1 MIKFKFKQFR
11 KKSGTLVP
19 FSLQKQIPFKSKRIF
34 IIYGNKNYVRGNH
47 AHYKCKQFLVP
58 IYGSMV
64 IEYENFKKKKK
75 ININYKKRE
84 GFLLKPK
91 TWCKIKFNSIY
102 CELDTMG
109 MILPKSTNFLY
120 MSCVAYLIEYD
131 CMNCPKNSKPPTM
144 ASL

>member
-19 FSLQKQIPFKSKRIF
+19 FSLQKQIPFKSKRVF
-34 IIYGNKNYVRGNH
+34 IIYGNKGYVRGNH

-64 IEYENFKKKKK
+64 IEYENFRKKKK

-84 GFLLKPK
+84 GFLLEPK
-91 TWCKIKFNSIY
+91 TWCKIKFNSNHS
-102 CELDTMG
+102 
-109 MILPKSTNFLY
+109 ILMVFCDREYEFKDYIEKYKDFLK
-120 MSCVAYLIEYD
+120 II
-131 CMNCPKNSKPPTM
+131 KKKK
-144 ASL
+144 